1 MRIGWLTESRLA
13 KLPSRLLLML
23 VLSEVSGPGDD
34 DFSSSLLVSG
44 PYSFSKNSLGLEG
57 FLWTSLV
64 RGGGEV
70 SLVTSC
76 LAEVVVVMSTGR
88 GENMMTS
95 PDNNLDWTDPYH
107 EPSPPQNRP
116 HTNLNP
122 RPPLVQHGG
131 SRWSRPMAVWAK
143 PCW

>member
-1 MRIGWLTESRLA
+1 MRIGWLAESHLG
-13 KLPSRLLLML
+13 KLPWRLLLKL
-23 VLSEVSGPGDD
+23 VVTEVSGPGEE

-76 LAEVVVVMSTGR
+76 LAEVVVMSTGR
-88 GENMMTS
+88 GENIMTCFNNLLDTTDTHLQHLSQLS
-95 PDNNLDWTDPYH
+95 PDNNPPTRSSNI
-107 EPSPPQNRP
+107 PS
-116 HTNLNP
+116 
-122 RPPLVQHGG
+122 LV
-131 SRWSRPMAVWAK
+131 
-143 PCW
+143 

>member
-1 MRIGWLTESRLA
+1 MAESHLA
-13 KLPSRLLLML
+13 KLPARLLLML
-23 VLSEVSGPGDD
+23 GLSEVSGPGDD

-76 LAEVVVVMSTGR
+76 LTEVVVVVVVMSTGR

-95 PDNNLDWTDPYH
+95 PGYNLD
-107 EPSPPQNRP
+107 
-116 HTNLNP
+116 
-122 RPPLVQHGG
+122 
-131 SRWSRPMAVWAK
+131 
-143 PCW
+143 

>member
-1 MRIGWLTESRLA
+1 MAESHLA
-13 KLPSRLLLML
+13 KLPARLLLML
-23 VLSEVSGPGDD
+23 GLSEVSGPGDD

-70 SLVTSC
+70 SLV
-76 LAEVVVVMSTGR
+76 VVVEVVMSTGR

-95 PDNNLDWTDPYH
+95 PGYNLD
-107 EPSPPQNRP
+107 
-116 HTNLNP
+116 
-122 RPPLVQHGG
+122 
-131 SRWSRPMAVWAK
+131 
-143 PCW
+143 